1 MDESSNRFSFKSVC
15 WFREGPKIGDTRN
28 IESLVGD
35 VHSRKEKEFFDRAQK
50 NVN

>member
-35 VHSRKEKEFFDRAQK
+35 VHSRKESRVGIF
-50 NVN
+50 